1 MGVALLNHFQ
11 NVSTSGQQ
19 ATAVSLVNFNKTKTL
34 NWTLRAGQTE
44 TASDVIEVDAASL
57 NIIHTLESTVYSNLY
72 IEETFTIT
80 ISGIN
85 VYTTGNVNSKII
97 GLTGSWGHTNKGALS
112 YTLASSLIRYYT
124 GLPGSSQVL
133 CLYSPRTDSYS
144 HLKQVSYFKN
154 FEKYELSAFAKNQS
168 PSYINV
174 TSMGVNLKIYGW

>member
-80 ISGIN
+80 ISGVN
-85 VYTTGNVNSKII
+85 VYTTGI
-97 GLTGSWGHTNKGALS
+97 L
-112 YTLASSLIRYYT
+112 
-124 GLPGSSQVL
+124 
-133 CLYSPRTDSYS
+133 
-144 HLKQVSYFKN
+144 
-154 FEKYELSAFAKNQS
+154 
-168 PSYINV
+168 
-174 TSMGVNLKIYGW
+174 